1 MFPRADNFYDIFG
14 GGFSITQA
22 MLERRSSHYK
32 KFYFN
37 EIRPG
42 ICDLIKDAIAGK
54 YNYDVFSPDWISKDK
69 FLKMV
74 DSDPYIKLCWSF
86 GNNGKGYIFGGDI
99 KPYKN
104 QCITQLY
111 SMSLIIWLKKF

>member
-1 MFPRADNFYDIFG
+1 MAKYGLPYMGSKSKICDDIICLFPRADNFYDIFG

-69 FLKMV
+69 F
-74 DSDPYIKLCWSF
+74 
-86 GNNGKGYIFGGDI
+86 
-99 KPYKN
+99 
-104 QCITQLY
+104 
-111 SMSLIIWLKKF
+111 